1 MKKSDDVNADLRLS
15 LTDKYSILSFLCRMC
30 EQNLNM
36 L

>member
-15 LTDKYSILSFLCRMC
+15 LTDKYSILSFYAEC